1 MFAASKK
8 VLGQD
13 STDYTG
19 QVKGSQHVTVKL
31 DIDVR
36 REVMRGGSEYH
47 DDYCTLLSLAALAA
61 LSLVNSDGEFC
72 AHTPQIPIYLCFPKP
87 CESGSDPLRSKKTYR
102 AQSRH

>member
-1 MFAASKK
+1 MDKSQLCTFAASKK

-19 QVKGSQHVTVKL
+19 QVKGSQDVTVKL

-47 DDYCTLLSLAALAA
+47 DDCTLLSLAALTA
-61 LSLVNSDGEFC
+61 LSLVNSDSEFC
-72 AHTPQIPIYLCFPKP
+72 AHTP
-87 CESGSDPLRSKKTYR
+87 
-102 AQSRH
+102 

>member
-1 MFAASKK
+1 MDKSQLCMFAASKK

-61 LSLVNSDGEFC
+61 LSLVNSDGEC
-72 AHTPQIPIYLCFPKP
+72 SHATNPYLSLF
-87 CESGSDPLRSKKTYR
+87 SIAL
-102 AQSRH
+102 